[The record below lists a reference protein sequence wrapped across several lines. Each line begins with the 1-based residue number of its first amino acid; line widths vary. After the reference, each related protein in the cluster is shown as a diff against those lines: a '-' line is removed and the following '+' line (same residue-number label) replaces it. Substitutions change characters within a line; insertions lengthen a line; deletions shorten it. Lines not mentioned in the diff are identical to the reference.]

1 MRTLTAEQKQQI
13 LQLGRDFP
21 RLWTAP
27 TTAAR
32 DRKRMLR
39 LLIRDITVVKGQEPK
54 LLQLHIRWQGG
65 ATETIELRLP
75 PNRAEA
81 LRYPDA
87 FVAQIRALAATLD
100 DDEIVAKLNRDGLTS
115 STGKPFTVSM
125 IRWIRYK
132 HRIPSPPLP
141 AGTFNVSQVRERYGV
156 SMWVV
161 HYWIDRGLITAQKR
175 KPGLPYAITITDAI
189 DHQTAGLGCQLLPYC
204 RTIPQPELN
213 KVHYAAHI
221 STLRDRVCM
230 TAAMLVLEPIF
241 EADLPPEQYAYRPGR
256 NAQQAVVEVGA
267 LLDHGHPEVVD
278 ADLADYF
285 GSIPHA
291 ELVKSVTRRIVD
303 RRVLHLIKMWLECPV
318 EETDDRG
325 RKTRTTEAR
334 DNRRGIPQGSPIS
347 PLLANLYMR
356 RFVLGW
362 KKLGLERSLGSRIVT
377 YADDLVILCRRGKA
391 EEALQQLRQIMGK
404 LKLTVNEEKTRI
416 CKVPEGKFDFLGYT
430 FGRMY
435 SARTGK
441 AYLGYRPSR
450 KSIKR
455 MVENVHALTVRA
467 GTWQETT
474 GLVKKLNR
482 TLRGWANY
490 FEVGTVTK
498 AYRAL
503 DNYTAVRL
511 RRWLRFKHKVRRRKG
526 GAYPLS
532 HLYGYFGLVRL
543 CRLGHDVPWV
553 KA

>member
-1 MRTLTAEQKQQI
+1 
-13 LQLGRDFP
+13 
-21 RLWTAP
+21 
-27 TTAAR
+27 
-32 DRKRMLR
+32 
-39 LLIRDITVVKGQEPK
+39 
-54 LLQLHIRWQGG
+54 
-65 ATETIELRLP
+65 
-75 PNRAEA
+75 
-81 LRYPDA
+81 
-87 FVAQIRALAATLD
+87 
-100 DDEIVAKLNRDGLTS
+100 
-115 STGKPFTVSM
+115 
-125 IRWIRYK
+125 
-132 HRIPSPPLP
+132 
-141 AGTFNVSQVRERYGV
+141 
-156 SMWVV
+156 
-161 HYWIDRGLITAQKR
+161 
-175 KPGLPYAITITDAI
+175 
-189 DHQTAGLGCQLLPYC
+189 
-204 RTIPQPELN
+204 
-213 KVHYAAHI
+213 
-221 STLRDRVCM
+221 M
-230 TAAMLVLEPIF
+230 TAS
-241 EADLPPEQYAYRPGR
+241 
-256 NAQQAVVEVGA
+256 
-267 LLDHGHPEVVD
+267 
-278 ADLADYF
+278 F

-490 FEVGTVTK
+490 FEVGTVTQGVPG
-498 AYRAL
+498 ARQLHRCAVAPVVAL
-503 DNYTAVRL
+503 QAQGQATQGRELIHSRTFTGTSGSYAC
-511 RRWLRFKHKVRRRKG
+511 
-526 GAYPLS
+526 A
-532 HLYGYFGLVRL
+532 GLGTT
-543 CRLGHDVPWV
+543 CRG
-553 KA
+553 